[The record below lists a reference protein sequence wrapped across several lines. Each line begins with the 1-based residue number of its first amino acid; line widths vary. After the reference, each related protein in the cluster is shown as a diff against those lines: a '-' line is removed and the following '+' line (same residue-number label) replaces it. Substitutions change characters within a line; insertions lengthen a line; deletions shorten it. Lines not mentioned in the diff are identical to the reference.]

1 MSVKL
6 YGGHKQSVAE
16 SSIDKNSEELAILG
30 YTVVENV
37 FAKKELKLIRD
48 KLDALLTAQEN
59 ETGKEKLKAIHELNL
74 VRCPLAY
81 DDYFLK
87 IAMEDIVL
95 NIIRKC
101 LGNYFVLHLQNG
113 ILNMPNEEHHQS
125 SWHRDLPYQDFII
138 SKPIA
143 ISALCCI
150 DDFSAETGGTFVVP
164 FSHRL
169 EQMPSEGYISKHAV
183 QIQAKAGSVL
193 IFDSMLFHKA
203 GYNTSGK
210 VRRGINHVYV
220 AGILKQQINLPELLK
235 GKYREDNF
243 LSMFLGYDSETPKS
257 VSEWRK
263 NKTEKQKN
271 RK

>member
-1 MSVKL
+1 MNIKS
-6 YGGHKQSVAE
+6 YGGHKQQAAGSTL
-16 SSIDKNSEELAILG
+16 DKHLEELALLG
-30 YTVVENV
+30 YTVIENV
-37 FAKKELKLIRD
+37 FEEKELTLTRE
-48 KLDALLTAQEN
+48 KLDALLTLQEN
-59 ETGKEKLKAIHELNL
+59 ETRREKLKAINELNL

-87 IAMEDIVL
+87 LAVNNSVL
-95 NIIRKC
+95 DVIRNC

-143 ISALCCI
+143 ISALYCI

-164 FSHRL
+164 FSHKM
-169 EQMPSEGYISKHAV
+169 EQMPSEPYISKHAV
-183 QIQAKAGSVL
+183 QINAKAGSVL
-193 IFDSMLFHKA
+193 IFDSMVFHKA

-210 VRRGINHVYV
+210 IRRGINHVYV

-235 GKYREDNF
+235 GKYKEDNF
-243 LSMFLGYDSETPKS
+243 LSMFLGYESETPKS

-263 NKTEKQKN
+263 NKSEKQKS